1 MPHADS
7 GSRPD
12 STAGHMTYGGIWRKS
27 GTPDSF
33 SLVSRLTYTR
43 EDELECGSQGHEY
56 TDVLFAA
63 PVGWHA
69 SPSCDRVTSL
79 PH

>member
-12 STAGHMTYGGIWRKS
+12 STAGHMTYGGISRKS

-33 SLVSRLTYTR
+33 SLVSRLKYTR
-43 EDELECGSQGHEY
+43 EDDLEVWLSR
-56 TDVLFAA
+56 
-63 PVGWHA
+63 P
-69 SPSCDRVTSL
+69 
-79 PH
+79 

>member
-12 STAGHMTYGGIWRKS
+12 STVGHMTYGGISRKY

-33 SLVSRLTYTR
+33 SLVSRLKYTR
-43 EDELECGSQGHEY
+43 EDDLEVWFSR
-56 TDVLFAA
+56 
-63 PVGWHA
+63 P
-69 SPSCDRVTSL
+69 
-79 PH
+79 